1 MYTKISDYV
10 TCYNPYC
17 IAIHI
22 AYDTV
27 LYHRLIFFNYKIY
40 KSMIRVLIQIYAIT
54 HRFII
59 VYENTNN
66 RY

>member
-22 AYDTV
+22 AYDNGPITIRCFGLV
-27 LYHRLIFFNYKIY
+27 LVHVFYKHDLFC
-40 KSMIRVLIQIYAIT
+40 KIRT
-54 HRFII
+54 F
-59 VYENTNN
+59 
-66 RY
+66 

>member
-22 AYDTV
+22 AYDTRP
-27 LYHRLIFFNYKIY
+27 L
-40 KSMIRVLIQIYAIT
+40 SYAIW
-54 HRFII
+54 IAMQ
-59 VYENTNN
+59 YGL
-66 RY
+66 

>member
-22 AYDTV
+22 AYDTEIENDIDEIEFTF
-27 LYHRLIFFNYKIY
+27 LKYFFYLI
-40 KSMIRVLIQIYAIT
+40 
-54 HRFII
+54 H
-59 VYENTNN
+59 
-66 RY
+66 

>member
-22 AYDTV
+22 AYDST
-27 LYHRLIFFNYKIY
+27 IDTI
-40 KSMIRVLIQIYAIT
+40 SIIT
-54 HRFII
+54 Y
-59 VYENTNN
+59 VNK
-66 RY
+66 

>member
-22 AYDTV
+22 AYDNPV
-27 LYHRLIFFNYKIY
+27 DNNSIFFILYIKNIKNIFNMY
-40 KSMIRVLIQIYAIT
+40 
-54 HRFII
+54 
-59 VYENTNN
+59 
-66 RY
+66 